1 MAPAIGKAALT
12 ISLAILL
19 MGLYLLCLVEPGSP
33 EFVALVL
40 ALGFDLLFLGGLIWR
55 IRRASHLPLHRALE
69 DDVTPVVDGARDE
82 EAPLR
87 R

>member
-12 ISLAILL
+12 IGLAILL
-19 MGLYLLCLVEPGSP
+19 MGLYVLCLVEPGSP

-55 IRRASHLPLHRALE
+55 IRRAARLPLRRVWE
-69 DDVTPVVDGARDE
+69 DEVTPVVDEEEND